1 MNKKENAMP
10 VRNNEALTKEKNTR
24 RLFFLIVSRVILV
37 TLLLGTIVFLDIR
50 KQEFSI
56 SQITINFYY
65 FVTAAFYFF
74 SVVYIF
80 FAKYFK
86 NIKSNVYLQLT
97 ADIVLIT
104 FLVGLTDNIQID
116 YSLFY
121 TLVIIYSV
129 PFLGRKGGLVIA
141 SVTSVFY
148 GTLLCLKYFD
158 LLPFVSPITYY
169 FNFNFYDVLTNILV
183 HVVSFYILAFLAGFA
198 VEQEKKT
205 RSLLEEKESEFNQ
218 LDLLFRSIIES
229 VYTGVMTVDLNNI
242 IKTFNKAAE
251 DITGFS
257 RSDVVGLKV
266 DDVFPEFLPFMK
278 TEMIDKLFKNRI
290 EVLIAG
296 GNETKVNLGLSLSPL
311 KGRNENQIGSILIF
325 QDLTQITE
333 MEKKLEMNKKMA
345 IIGEMAAGW
354 AHEVRNP
361 LAAITGSIELLKKGL
376 DIEGQNKGTNKRLME
391 IILRSKDQ
399 LDSFARDFL
408 LLARSV
414 PASKEAVDLK
424 EVIEEVL
431 AHIKMSPEWRD
442 EIRVEKKITVNVR
455 AFANKEQVRQII
467 NNLVLNAVQAMEEN
481 GVLSV
486 ETKTVELDD
495 GEKYAEIKI
504 MDTGCGISKEDLARV
519 FEPFFTNKTKGTGLG
534 LTIVN
539 HIVDGYNGKIKID
552 SSINKGTVCYVW
564 LPVK

>member
-1 MNKKENAMP
+1 MIKRENGMP
-10 VRNNEALTKEKNTR
+10 VLNNEALTKEKNTR

-74 SVVYIF
+74 SVVYIVL
-80 FAKYFK
+80 AKLFK
-86 NIKSNVYLQLT
+86 NIRSNIFLQLT
-97 ADIVLIT
+97 VDIVLIT

-129 PFLGRKGGLVIA
+129 PFLGRKGGLIIA
-141 SVTSVFY
+141 SVASVFY
-148 GTLLCLKYFD
+148 GVLVGLKFFD
-158 LLPFVSPITYY
+158 LLPFVSSLTYY
-169 FNFNFYDVLTNILV
+169 YNLNFYDILTNILV

-229 VYTGVMTVDLNNI
+229 VYTGVMTVDLRNV

-251 DITGFS
+251 EITGFS
-257 RSDVVGLKV
+257 RSKVVDLKV
-266 DDVFPEFLPFMK
+266 DDVFPEFLPFMD
-278 TEMIDKLFKNRI
+278 TEMIDKQFKNRI
-290 EVLIAG
+290 EVLITG
-296 GNETKVNLGLSLSPL
+296 GNGANVNLGLSVSPL
-311 KGRNENQIGSILIF
+311 KGRNENEIGSILIF

-376 DIEGQNKGTNKRLME
+376 ELEGTNKRLME

-414 PASKEAVDLK
+414 PASRESVDLK

-431 AHIKMSPEWRD
+431 EHIKLSPEWKD
-442 EIRVEKKITVNVR
+442 EIRVEKKVTVNIK

-467 NNLVLNAVQAMEEN
+467 NNLVLNAVQSMEED

-495 GEKYAEIKI
+495 EKKYAEIKI

-552 SSINKGTVCYVW
+552 SSINKGTVCCVW

>member
-1 MNKKENAMP
+1 MIKKENGMP
-10 VRNNEALTKEKNTR
+10 VLNNEALTKEKNTR
-24 RLFFLIVSRVILV
+24 RLFFLIASRVILV

-50 KQEFSI
+50 KHEFSI

-74 SVVYIF
+74 SVVYIVL
-80 FAKYFK
+80 AKLFR
-86 NIKSNVYLQLT
+86 NIRGNIYLQLT
-97 ADIVLIT
+97 VDIVLIT

-129 PFLGRKGGLVIA
+129 PFLGRKGGLIIA
-141 SVTSVFY
+141 SVASVFY
-148 GTLLCLKYFD
+148 ATLLCLKFFD
-158 LLPFVSPITYY
+158 LLPFVSSITYY
-169 FNFNFYDVLTNILV
+169 YNFNFYDILTNILV
-183 HVVSFYILAFLAGFA
+183 HVVSFYVLAFLAGFA

-205 RSLLEEKESEFNQ
+205 RYLLEEKESEFNQ

-229 VYTGVMTVDLNNI
+229 VYTGVMTVDLRNG

-251 DITGFS
+251 EITGFS
-257 RSDVVGLKV
+257 RSKVVDLKV
-266 DDVFPEFLPFMK
+266 DDVFPEFLPFMD
-278 TEMIDKLFKNRI
+278 TEMIDKQFKNRI
-290 EVLIAG
+290 EVLITGDNGA
-296 GNETKVNLGLSLSPL
+296 KINLGLSVSPL

-376 DIEGQNKGTNKRLME
+376 ELEGTNKRLME

-414 PASKEAVDLK
+414 PASRESVDLK

-431 AHIKMSPEWRD
+431 EHIKLSPEWKD
-442 EIRVEKKITVNVR
+442 EIRVEKKIAVNIK
-455 AFANKEQVRQII
+455 ALANKEQVRQII
-467 NNLVLNAVQAMEEN
+467 NNLVLNAVQSMEED

-495 GEKYAEIKI
+495 EKKYAEIKI

-552 SSINKGTVCYVW
+552 SSINKGSVCYVW